1 MLSFNSLTN
10 VPILPV
16 LWNPYTSSYNSLTSI
31 FSLLFLP
38 NSPPLPSYR
47 DHTIHDSNLPLQSST
62 LQPLVCSP
70 TSSRPANTVCG
81 KATCPHQCICPFGLL
96 EKLSISYL
104 GCWEKKK
111 ITKPY
116 RLRPPKT
123 HGLYHQLP
131 GNLSVSP
138 GSSYFLTTLSLFTDV
153 LKVCAPSLLG
163 YILFTLKI

>member
-70 TSSRPANTVCG
+70 TSSCPANTVCG

-111 ITKPY
+111 KSQSLIDWGHQKLMVSTTSYLEIFLWAQAALISSQLFPY
-116 RLRPPKT
+116 SLMSSR
-123 HGLYHQLP
+123 
-131 GNLSVSP
+131 SVPLHS
-138 GSSYFLTTLSLFTDV
+138 
-153 LKVCAPSLLG
+153 
-163 YILFTLKI
+163 